1 MLYIA
6 LSKPIIKHLEV
17 YYKYYKQQVAKA
29 HLIYGFPFLI
39 PFQFDN
45 VNSCLSILRE
55 HSVGGL
61 ETITTSDICSGRLKA
76 VLSLFFALSRF
87 KQASKLKAPSKH
99 QSNPQLHHPQIHQQP
114 SQLSLNV
121 SQSDM
126 NR

>member
-1 MLYIA
+1 MYIS
-6 LSKPIIKHLEV
+6 LFS
-17 YYKYYKQQVAKA
+17 
-29 HLIYGFPFLI
+29 
-39 PFQFDN
+39 FQFDN

-61 ETITTSDICSGRLKA
+61 ESITTTDICSGRLKA

-87 KQASKLKAPSKH
+87 KQASKLKVPSKH
-99 QSNPQLHHPQIHQQP
+99 QSNPQLHHPQIHQQS

-126 NR
+126 TNR